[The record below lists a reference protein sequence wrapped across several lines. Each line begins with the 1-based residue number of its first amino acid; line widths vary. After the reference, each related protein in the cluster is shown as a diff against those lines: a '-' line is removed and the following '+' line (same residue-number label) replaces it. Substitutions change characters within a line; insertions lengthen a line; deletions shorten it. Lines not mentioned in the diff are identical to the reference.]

1 MKRRH
6 IEALGYHLISVPY
19 TQYRPDLFP
28 SEKVKILKEIVD
40 RGITALHTKYKPVP
54 NSVNSVSTST
64 STSTTD
70 SSNSNSN
77 NSSQ

>member
-28 SEKVKILKEIVD
+28 SEKIKILKEIVD

-54 NSVNSVSTST
+54 NSVNVSTST